1 MEVMEGQWVH
11 RHASRTSQ
19 YAPTIRSNRTSITYQ
34 RMGPS
39 HDHVVIRQHR
49 PTLLF
54 FSTCCTYTR
63 VHCITQ
69 RQRSRRPP
77 PSLSCTNSP
86 PCSSPC
92 PPSLRAPHSPLTPP
106 FHLSTYISTYTTPN
120 NYPIQPP
127 ARHMINLH
135 IYSANTSHSS
145 PSLSSLDHPRAYR
158 NQCHRTCASM
168 KRC

>member
-1 MEVMEGQWVH
+1 MLQRRCMSLQISRKVAWVDCDRHESFVAVSACQFSREDNVALELKGSGGQ
-11 RHASRTSQ
+11 
-19 YAPTIRSNRTSITYQ
+19 
-34 RMGPS
+34 
-39 HDHVVIRQHR
+39 HVVW
-49 PTLLF
+49 PT
-54 FSTCCTYTR
+54 
-63 VHCITQ
+63 
-69 RQRSRRPP
+69 
-77 PSLSCTNSP
+77 SL
-86 PCSSPC
+86 C
-92 PPSLRAPHSPLTPP
+92 PPTPSPHSPLTPP